1 MTISEIKRALRQYTG
16 LKREAARISEQIEAI
31 EARLYTVRTSNLS
44 EAPARGTG
52 EKTLVESLIDALERL
67 KSEYRAREIGYI
79 SELTMTER
87 LINKLADPTDRA
99 IFTCRYIDGLKWEQ
113 VCVEVSYSWRGVHK
127 RHRKALYEIMRKV
140 NTGK

>member
-67 KSEYRAREIGYI
+67 KNEYRAREIGYI
-79 SELTMTER
+79 SELTTTER

-113 VCVEVSYSWRGVHK
+113 VCVKLNYGWNAIHR
-127 RHRKALYEIMRKV
+127 RHRKGLSEIAHKV
-140 NTGK
+140 